1 MALTTRTSWAPMP
14 SLASAWPSAR
24 STLTNSEQTL
34 NHCTKPQIHRNRCH
48 HGLQAGAAHKG
59 VPLYRHIADLAGVK
73 HTLLMFLLLISHSL
87 SSGEGRPHASALP
100 QRHQRRQPR
109 RQQACHAGLVLDRPQ
124 IETTTQ
130 RVCVDLSLLV
140 VETKE
145 IIF

>member
-1 MALTTRTSWAPMP
+1 MD
-14 SLASAWPSAR
+14 
-24 STLTNSEQTL
+24 
-34 NHCTKPQIHRNRCH
+34 
-48 HGLQAGAAHKG
+48 LQAGAAHKG

-73 HTLLMFLLLISHSL
+73 HTLLMLLSFFFHAFF
-87 SSGEGRPHASALP
+87 SSGEGCPHASALP